1 VTKKVIDV
9 VIKIIKWGKLL
20 KIDELNR
27 LWGKRDGR

>member
-1 VTKKVIDV
+1 MAKKVIDV

-27 LWGKRDGR
+27 L